1 MPRSAKDVLSQVPL
15 FASLSSRHRRRLA
28 DSVKEARFMQGAKVV
43 REGEVGESFF
53 VILEGEARVENAKG
67 RVVNRLYPG
76 EFFGEISLLDGG
88 ERTAT
93 VVAET
98 PLVTLELTRR
108 AFRKVVEQEPVVAV
122 KLLEYSAGLLRRLE
136 RPISA

>member
-1 MPRSAKDVLSQVPL
+1 VARGKDVLAQVPL
-15 FASLSSRHRRRLA
+15 FASLSARHRRRLA
-28 DSVKEARFMQGAKVV
+28 DSVKEARFMEGAKVV

-67 RVVNRLYPG
+67 MVVNRLYPG

-108 AFRKVVEQEPVVAV
+108 AFRKVVEQEPGVAV
-122 KLLEYSAGLLRRLE
+122 SLLEYGAGLLRRLE
-136 RPISA
+136 RPLVG

>member
-1 MPRSAKDVLSQVPL
+1 MARGAKDVLAQVPL
-15 FASLSSRHRRRLA
+15 FASLSPRHRRRLA
-28 DSVKEARFMQGAKVV
+28 DSVKESRFMEGAKVV
-43 REGEVGESFF
+43 REGDVGESFF
-53 VILEGEARVENAKG
+53 VIIEGEARVENAKG

-93 VVAET
+93 VVVET
-98 PLVTLELTRR
+98 PLVTLELTRK

-122 KLLEYSAGLLRRLE
+122 KLLGYAAGLLRRLE
-136 RPISA
+136 RPVTG